1 VGHAET
7 NVPAGPRVPSGMG
20 SGIATP
26 GRWFESPGQGAYAIR
41 ALRDV
46 VLWNSFGGCCRSS
59 GRHLPPKRAQAT
71 AGCARGR
78 VPAGLAVRLYWRAAR
93 LASPGKGR
101 SPNSLP
107 MGVASTLSVVPPRT
121 AAGSRSDPR
130 LGLGVIY
137 GDFGEAA
144 LLMQRTRQK
153 VWCWLIG
160 HDGVTRRQGAG

>member
-1 VGHAET
+1 MPRPSAGYWVIALSLATQAWQPSSKAERL
-7 NVPAGPRVPSGMG
+7 G
-20 SGIATP
+20 
-26 GRWFESPGQGAYAIR
+26 
-41 ALRDV
+41 L
-46 VLWNSFGGCCRSS
+46 
-59 GRHLPPKRAQAT
+59 
-71 AGCARGR
+71 R

-144 LLMQRTRQK
+144 LLMQRTRQQ

-160 HDGVTRRQGAG
+160 HDIFRPTLGWSGERSPARPTIIARSS